1 LCEEKPRLQALAKG
15 GQGRELEFA
24 CEIHPFQRRFRA
36 VTAGLPPERNMTEL
50 LSRFADPGGTPSLSE
65 VRAVREELPEDLVNG
80 FVKAGTL
87 TADELDRLGISQS
100 TGHFGR
106 LSADQSDRLV
116 RVVRVVNEAIDT
128 FANKEK
134 ALRWLRNPADVL
146 DGQTPLE
153 LLYTDKGARTVETL
167 LRRIAHG
174 IAA

>member
-1 LCEEKPRLQALAKG
+1 M
-15 GQGRELEFA
+15 EFI
-24 CEIHPFQRRFRA
+24 CEIHPDQRRFRA
-36 VTAGLPPERNMTEL
+36 VVTSMSPERKMTEL

-65 VRAVREELPEDLVNG
+65 VRAVREGLSKDLVNEL
-80 FVKAGTL
+80 VKTGTL
-87 TADELDRLGISQS
+87 TTAELDRLGIPHLAGRSRKLS
-100 TGHFGR
+100 T
-106 LSADQSDRLV
+106 DQSDRFV
-116 RVVRVVNEAIDT
+116 RVVRVIKEAIDT

-153 LLYTDKGARTVETL
+153 LLYTDIGARTVETL